1 MLFWITI
8 IGLGLTI
15 WWGIYT
21 DWDFAPIF
29 LTAFIGFIVIC
40 MVITICIEHIG
51 VEADI
56 ERYYSRYEM
65 LKTQYEN
72 NFYDNDNDIGKY
84 ELVSKIQ
91 DWNEDLAYNKKIQ
104 RDLWLGIFHPNIYDQ
119 FDFIELK

>member
-1 MLFWITI
+1 MLFWIAI
-8 IGLGLTI
+8 LALGLLI
-15 WWGIYT
+15 WWGIRT
-21 DWDFAPIF
+21 DFDIVPGVLIF
-29 LTAFIGFIVIC
+29 VMGIVVLC
-40 MVITICIEHIG
+40 MVIDIGTEHIG

-91 DWNEDLAYNKKIQ
+91 KWNEDLAYNKKIQ

>member
-1 MLFWITI
+1 MLFWIAI
-8 IGLGLTI
+8 LVLGLSI
-15 WWGIYT
+15 WWGIRT
-21 DWDFAPIF
+21 DFDIAPGVLIFAMGV
-29 LTAFIGFIVIC
+29 LVLC
-40 MVITICIEHIG
+40 MVIEIGIEHIG

-56 ERYYSRYEM
+56 ERYYSQYEM

-91 DWNEDLAYNKKIQ
+91 KWNEDLAYNKKIQ
-104 RDLWLGIFHPNIYDQ
+104 RDLWLGIFYPNIYDQ